1 MVTGTEKLS
10 NNGAETTKKISTEEQ
25 LKKLKEE
32 IEGGKFNFEIIKGAL
47 DNLPEGD
54 NKAFVLGAIFSG
66 LNKLGISIERIN
78 NGKITLRLGKQNIKG
93 NPNIAS
99 YEEAVRY
106 ETILNSNF
114 KSGKISHSDIVKAQM
129 YRTGTIDDYIEE
141 VGVEDTSTGSYIE
154 RLLNKHNIKVLDGNI
169 SNITEFKS
177 EEEYN
182 HLINTIKV
190 MVKDSQADR
199 EFLVNYFEYI
209 KINNKKPL
217 DEGEIKNYKRTS
229 DKIENGILNE
239 LESLTPEQ
247 KWSLGIGSKEEAKE
261 AAAKFK
267 NNPIDAVLDTFNNGG
282 GALGLVLGIIGAIF
296 FGKNGALGG
305 FLAGMGIVGG
315 SAFAGELGKLADKK
329 GNGDKNQD
337 SGNSQEGKEDEKNNK
352 SGLEKEYISILNL
365 PNGSD
370 LKKDE
375 LEKIYSDL
383 FRNSNFI
390 EKNDSSILDIFKTE
404 KDFEKIKEIFKNF
417 GIDLNNENKK
427 YYEYIFNSIKE
438 KRVSSIGSPLNGE
451 TLKSYLERN
460 KKEDEKKEDEVKNE
474 TLSDKEKNDLI
485 KYFKIDSNKVKTLIE
500 DLNGLGLNLF
510 QLLKGYKDFINSKLG
525 GLDSK
530 YKAKII
536 ESIGK
541 KVSLIGEEIKNVK
554 EDNFLKNDFE
564 NNRWIIND
572 RIKSI
577 FEEINNRVIPSAYFL
592 TKYDENK
599 KYTKDQ
605 KEKINRIKEMFD
617 SEITESGEF
626 DKKFWSSAGKFEV
639 WDSTKNNWEVFD
651 ISDEKDLE
659 FMKSIGFIQD
669 SLLDIDL
676 LSEEDKEIENDAM
689 LAYLIAT
696 GIQIIPYA
704 GAVVS
709 VPAMVGDV
717 VGDED
722 GTIKILK
729 TLGIVPE
736 EYRMDKNWWDHILGG
751 VGLAAT
757 IFGVQGAVKGVKLTE
772 KFPKLAKIK
781 FDKFEDMLQG
791 ISNKLGMSK
800 EHTNFISSK
809 LKNLLGV
816 GEDINKGIQKF
827 IPENYGLNDAEKAVL
842 NSWGRI
848 EKKINIQGEEIV
860 FYLKKGKKGEIE
872 VSKLKKQDGTILE
885 GKNLTDFINPTT
897 SIKPKEIKVFK
908 NFAKE
913 KILTISPGETKTIG
927 GVEVKNVNRTSII
940 GKYEYEY
947 KYVGENGSEI
957 VRRGGISDVLKVVKP
972 EELKK
977 ELSQT
982 GNFEGIIKSANLN
995 KAKDVQNH
1003 RVIIEN
1009 GELVITNKSKVKL
1022 TGEQYDEFIS
1032 NNLHEILKKFGVNI
1046 DSKVSNPRIDKIKE
1060 ISDKIAS
1067 FSDKSKKIL
1076 PEKWKK
1082 INWILKELTQP
1093 GRTIAQLID
1102 TIANST
1108 NKKSDIAKILILG
1121 DRSESYKK
1129 LGNYA
1134 RLGINAGLAG
1144 SLVIFDEDTNV
1155 GDLAELLSY
1164 NSLGLIW
1171 GGVTDSTIE
1180 D

>member
-10 NNGAETTKKISTEEQ
+10 NNWAETTKKISTEEQ

-32 IEGGKFNFEIIKGAL
+32 IEGWKFNFEIIKWAL
-47 DNLPEGD
+47 DNLPEWD
-54 NKAFVLGAIFSG
+54 NKAFVLGAIFSW
-66 LNKLGISIERIN
+66 LNKLWISIERIN
-78 NGKITLRLGKQNIKG
+78 NGKITLRLWKQNIKW
-93 NPNIAS
+93 NLNIAS

-114 KSGKISHSDIVKAQM
+114 KSWKISHSDIVKAQM
-129 YRTGTIDDYIEE
+129 YRTWTIDDYIEE
-141 VGVEDTSTGSYIE
+141 VWVEDTSTWSYVE
-154 RLLNKHNIKVLDGNI
+154 RLLNKHNIKVLDWNI

-209 KINNKKPL
+209 KINNKNPL
-217 DEGEIKNYKRTS
+217 DEWEIKNYKRTS

-247 KWSLGIGSKEEAKE
+247 KWSLWIWSKEEAKE

-267 NNPIDAVLDTFNNGG
+267 NNPIDAVLDTFNNWG
-282 GALGLVLGIIGAIF
+282 GALWLVLGIIWAIF
-296 FGKNGALGG
+296 FGKNWALGW
-305 FLAGMGIVGG
+305 FLAGMWIVWG
-315 SAFAGELGKLADKK
+315 SAFAWELGKLADKK
-329 GNGDKNQD
+329 WNWDKNQD
-337 SGNSQEGKEDEKNNK
+337 SWNSQESKEDEKNNK

-365 PNGSD
+365 PNWSD

-383 FRNSNFI
+383 FKNSNFI

-417 GIDLNNENKK
+417 WIDLNNENKK

-438 KRVSSIGSPLNGE
+438 KRVSSIWSPLNWE

-500 DLNGLGLNLF
+500 DLNWLWLNLF
-510 QLLKGYKDFINSKLG
+510 QLLKWYKDFINSKLWW
-525 GLDSK
+525 LDSK

-541 KVSLIGEEIKNVK
+541 KVSLIWEEIKNVK

-617 SEITESGEF
+617 SEITESWEF
-626 DKKFWSSAGKFEV
+626 DKKFWSSAWKFEV

-659 FMKSIGFIQD
+659 FMKSIWFSQD

-696 GIQIIPYA
+696 WIQIIPYA
-704 GAVVS
+704 WAVVS
-709 VPAMVGDV
+709 VPAMVWDV
-717 VGDED
+717 VWDED

-729 TLGIVPE
+729 TLWIVPE
-736 EYRMDKNWWDHILGG
+736 EYRMDKNWWDHILWW
-751 VGLAAT
+751 VWLAAT
-757 IFGVQGAVKGVKLTE
+757 IFWVQWAVKWVKLTE

-781 FDKFEDMLQG
+781 FDKFEDMLQW
-791 ISNKLGMSK
+791 ISNKLWMSK

-809 LKNLLGV
+809 LKNLLWV
-816 GEDINKGIQKF
+816 WEDINKWIQKF
-827 IPENYGLNDAEKAVL
+827 IPENYWLNDAEKAVL
-842 NSWGRI
+842 NSWWRI
-848 EKKINIQGEEIV
+848 EKKINIQWEEIV
-860 FYLKKGKKGEIE
+860 FYLKKWKKWEIE
-872 VSKLKKQDGTILE
+872 VSKLKKQDWTILE
-885 GKNLTDFINPTT
+885 WKNLTDFINPTT

-913 KILTISPGETKTIG
+913 KILTISPWETKTIWW
-927 GVEVKNVNRTSII
+927 VEVKNVNRTSII
-940 GKYEYEY
+940 WKYEYEY
-947 KYVGENGSEI
+947 KYVWENWSEI
-957 VRRGGISDVLKVVKP
+957 VRRWWISDVLKVVKP

-982 GNFEGIIKSANLN
+982 WNFEWIIKSANLN

-1009 GELVITNKSKVKL
+1009 WELVITNKSKVKL
-1022 TGEQYDEFIS
+1022 TWEQYDEFIS
-1032 NNLHEILKKFGVNI
+1032 NNLHEILKKFWVNI

-1093 GRTIAQLID
+1093 WRTIAQLID

-1108 NKKSDIAKILILG
+1108 NKKSDIAKILILW

-1129 LGNYA
+1129 LWNYA
-1134 RLGINAGLAG
+1134 RLWINAWLAW

-1155 GDLAELLSY
+1155 WDLAELLSY
-1164 NSLGLIW
+1164 NSLWLIW
-1171 GGVTDSTIE
+1171 WWVTDSTIE